1 MTANL
6 LTLNSS
12 KTEFLLIGL
21 KNNLPKYTTLHLTP
35 PTLLETLAL
44 SLTNIFLSLTKLHFS
59 PKANCSP
66 SILSSLFA
74 LYNMWT
80 TLYMDSRE
88 NWELAFDI
96 PIPSYSRSQTALQ
109 TDVGAYYIIGL
120 QIEQL
125 LTKCVLVITALSIIN
140 AINSAILNNSHQ
152 NYLFFFKNQVSITI
166 TYFCRLLYRK
176 KIMSCCVQYA

>member
-1 MTANL
+1 
-6 LTLNSS
+6 
-12 KTEFLLIGL
+12 
-21 KNNLPKYTTLHLTP
+21 
-35 PTLLETLAL
+35 
-44 SLTNIFLSLTKLHFS
+44 
-59 PKANCSP
+59 
-66 SILSSLFA
+66 
-74 LYNMWT
+74 
-80 TLYMDSRE
+80 MDSRE

-152 NYLFFFKNQVSITI
+152 NYLFFFQKSSQYHNNLFLQITLQKENNV
-166 TYFCRLLYRK
+166 LLCPVCL
-176 KIMSCCVQYA
+176 IGL